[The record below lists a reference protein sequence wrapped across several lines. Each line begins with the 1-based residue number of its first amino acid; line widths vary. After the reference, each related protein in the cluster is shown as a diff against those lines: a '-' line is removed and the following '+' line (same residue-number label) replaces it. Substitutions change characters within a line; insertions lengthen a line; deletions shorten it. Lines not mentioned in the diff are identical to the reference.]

1 MAHPLDV
8 LIPDPTGKPPLCGES
23 LFQEL
28 LEGLVTDEAPQLFA
42 IAQEYG
48 ERVDCRIAAWG
59 LAFANHA
66 EVVSVQG
73 GLRMRL
79 AEPEDALC
87 CFNMGSFVRAPR
99 VAQLGWTQRVM
110 LGRQR
115 FVV

>member
-87 CFNMGSFVRAPR
+87 CFNMGSFVRAHL
-99 VAQLGWTQRVM
+99 VWHNSAGLSE
-110 LGRQR
+110 
-115 FVV
+115 